1 MTTQIQ
7 TAMDMYWATNVLSA
21 DPPIVWDTFKAVSRG
36 ECISAIKAARRDHNA
51 ECEILLAKERECA
64 KLQADSPSESNYASL
79 FSDIGVQCHLGC
91 HLKLSF
97 YNSSFA
103 IYLSQNVACDIDCS
117 KDVCSIH
124 YLPSGTRGG
133 SGGISLGMVYSWNP
147 TTD

>member
-1 MTTQIQ
+1 METSTRMVAGNTMTTQIQ

-79 FSDIGVQCHLGC
+79 FSDIGDRWNC
-91 HLKLSF
+91 
-97 YNSSFA
+97 
-103 IYLSQNVACDIDCS
+103 
-117 KDVCSIH
+117 
-124 YLPSGTRGG
+124 
-133 SGGISLGMVYSWNP
+133 ISLNWP
-147 TTD
+147 ILK